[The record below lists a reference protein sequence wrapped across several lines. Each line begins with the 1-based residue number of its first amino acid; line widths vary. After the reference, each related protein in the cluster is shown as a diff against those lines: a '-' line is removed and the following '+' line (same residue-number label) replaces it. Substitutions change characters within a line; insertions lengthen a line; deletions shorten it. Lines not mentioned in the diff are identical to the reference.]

1 MSPVD
6 LIWLFLPQELLPL
19 LVIGMALLSV
29 VGLVRPRRVLGLVVL
44 ILLLPIISMAVEEIL
59 AQLPWYVGV
68 LLLVGLTTNVIRLV
82 LQVFL
87 GKEAAGHILG
97 RAVVA
102 TFKGLCYLALLPF
115 RGLFLLVRG
124 VAATTAARAPRV

>member
-1 MSPVD
+1 MRPVD
-6 LIWLFLPQELLPL
+6 LIWLFLPEELLPL
-19 LVIGMALLSV
+19 LIVGMALLSL
-29 VGLVRPRRVLGLVVL
+29 VGLIKLWRVLGIVML
-44 ILLLPIISMAVEEIL
+44 ILLLPFISLAVEEIL
-59 AQLPWYVGV
+59 AQLPWYVGM

-102 TFKGLCYLALLPF
+102 AFKGLCYFALLPF
-115 RGLFLLVRG
+115 RGLFSLVRRL
-124 VAATTAARAPRV
+124 AATTAARTSRV